1 MTEYFINHI
10 DKCLKLNLPIML
22 YHHPLDKNHEVLQ
35 NIFDYIKEKAIPN
48 ISYDDY
54 FNFWMARMNS
64 KIEFDF
70 NQQNNI
76 LKIKSDSDSF
86 SLFPPMK
93 IIFIL

>member
-64 KIEFDF
+64 KLNLISI
-70 NQQNNI
+70 N
-76 LKIKSDSDSF
+76 
-86 SLFPPMK
+86 K
-93 IIFIL
+93 IIFSKSNLIQILFLCFLR